1 MQTKHRN
8 FILFSLLIAILVI
21 TGCNADAS
29 AGLFRQ
35 ISESTTPV
43 GIKYQ
48 QILGKSGSDLYFT
61 TADGIYFTDGSSS
74 TQIKANTAESRNMA
88 AYLDSTKNRV
98 LFLINDP
105 DSILNSVIVKSV
117 STTPP
122 YNESS
127 NLTPTYT
134 TLTSLATQNLCANGL
149 FRIKGNDSTNEKT
162 FVLATYDDT
171 NPAAPVYSK
180 VIDFSETGDSLTG
193 FSMESVL
200 QMTGKDTNILSS
212 SDPIIVSFTTEDG
225 NYKHFYTNGIF
236 KHNIALDTRLANFT
250 IIGGKLYILTTDG
263 KLYSAGTV
271 PTATGTTTLTT
282 ANVMAS
288 SNKEYD
294 VNAFMY
300 GVRDDAGLTNHIITK
315 SKSSSDPLY
324 VLSFADGA
332 TTASGESIRY
342 GYGEYLDSAEI
353 VSTYE
358 KTTNNLLVAT
368 AENGMFEINIIPAF
382 ANVNSSS
389 NGNSS
394 VSEDYT
400 L

>member
-43 GIKYQ
+43 GIKYR

-61 TADGIYFTDGSSS
+61 TADGIYFTDGNSS
-74 TQIKANTAESRNMA
+74 TQIKANTEKSRNLA
-88 AYLDSTKNRV
+88 AYVDNVNSRV

-105 DSILNSVIVKSV
+105 DSILNSAIVKSV
-117 STTPP
+117 STTSP
-122 YNESS
+122 YNESL

-134 TLTSLATQNLCANGL
+134 ALTSLVTQNLCANGL
-149 FRIKGNDSTNEKT
+149 FRIEGNDSTNGKT

-171 NPAAPVYSK
+171 IPATPVYSK
-180 VIDFSETGDSLTG
+180 EIDFSETGDSLTG
-193 FSMESVL
+193 YSMESVL

-212 SDPIIVSFTTEDG
+212 SDPIIVSFTTENG
-225 NYKHFYTNGIF
+225 NYKHFYTDGIF
-236 KHNIALDTRLANFT
+236 KHIIALDTRLANFT
-250 IIGGKLYILTTDG
+250 IINGKLYILTTDG

-288 SNKEYD
+288 SNKVYD

-342 GYGEYLDSAEI
+342 GYGEYLDSAQI
-353 VSTYE
+353 VSTYVN
-358 KTTNNLLVAT
+358 TTNNLLVAT